1 MSCEVF
7 ALEASGG
14 AGPLPIFGPGWRRHG
29 PAAAQRPAWSW
40 CPRRRLD
47 SLLSRLR
54 AGRFILHK
62 KKERQRFN
70 QQKLEPRPFS
80 GLMPL
85 STETASDHAAL

>member
-47 SLLSRLR
+47 SLAALGPGGL
-54 AGRFILHK
+54 LHK
-62 KKERQRFN
+62 KREKRERLN
-70 QQKLEPRPFS
+70 PLKLEPRPFS
-80 GLMPL
+80 GLMPP
-85 STETASDHAAL
+85 TETASDHAAL